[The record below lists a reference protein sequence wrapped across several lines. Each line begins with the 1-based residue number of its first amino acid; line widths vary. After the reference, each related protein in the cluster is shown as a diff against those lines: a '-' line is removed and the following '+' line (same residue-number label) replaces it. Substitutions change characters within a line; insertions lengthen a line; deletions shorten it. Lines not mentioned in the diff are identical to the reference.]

1 VLINFG
7 TSRIEDDI
15 IDKGSIAGNMKKFL
29 PLAILV
35 LFNLI
40 VGLIVLPD
48 FGQSTDEPYQ
58 HGYAENTIR
67 AAEFIFKTGEFSE
80 YFFKE
85 KPKQGSHGPA
95 FIMLVTLLR
104 KVFLPQGTPLELL
117 HFSHYLYFVTFQL
130 GVVAIYFL
138 ARRWMSEGAA
148 FGTALLFNT
157 QPLLV
162 GHAFMNPKDVVFM
175 SLLAAS
181 AALGLWMI
189 DRSDK
194 EAVLTDS
201 KSVRAG
207 IRSIFRQLLCID
219 VWLASF
225 ALGFTSAIRLV
236 APLIGVVALVHM
248 VITRKWHAWPRLVAY
263 GLLAFG
269 FMILFWPYL
278 WPDPFG
284 RLIASIGHCVTY
296 PGTHLTLF
304 RGVVY
309 DANELPRSY
318 LPVLLAIQLTE
329 PTILFIVI
337 GTFALL
343 KKLKWDLVSLVAIW
357 FAIPFVA
364 SILLGVNLYNNF
376 RQMFFILPPL
386 FLLAGLALDWVLMN
400 SRRPIVYFLILLS
413 ALAPGVYANVLLH
426 PYQYV
431 YYNQL
436 VGGVNGAFRRFE
448 LDYWDL
454 AYLEAQNYINQVVGP
469 NANVY
474 VGDSKL
480 TVEAFKCPG
489 LNFNTFGNQKKN
501 WAKYDYMIIST
512 TQNLDEKF
520 AEFQTV
526 FKVERDGVPLVLVK
540 KGADRE

>member
-1 VLINFG
+1 
-7 TSRIEDDI
+7 
-15 IDKGSIAGNMKKFL
+15 MKKFL

-58 HGYAENTIR
+58 NSYAERTIQ
-67 AAEFIFKTGEFSE
+67 AVESTLNTGEFSE

-95 FIMLVTLLR
+95 FIILVTLLR
-104 KVFLPQGTPLELL
+104 SFFLPQGTPLELL
-117 HFSHYLYFVTFQL
+117 HFSHYLYFATFQL

-138 ARRWMSEGAA
+138 ARRWMSEIAA

-162 GHAFMNPKDVVFM
+162 GHAFMNPKDSVFM

-189 DRSDK
+189 DRTDK
-194 EAVLTDS
+194 QAVPTDN
-201 KSVRAG
+201 KSIMAG
-207 IRSIFRQLLCID
+207 IRAIFRQLLSID
-219 VWLASF
+219 IWLAGF

-236 APLIGVVALVHM
+236 APLIGVVVLVHT
-248 VITRKWHAWPRLVAY
+248 VITRKWHAWPRVVVYA
-263 GLLAFG
+263 LLAFG
-269 FMILFWPYL
+269 FMIFFWPYV

-309 DANELPRSY
+309 DANEIPRSY
-318 LPVLLAIQLTE
+318 LPILLATQLTE
-329 PTILFIVI
+329 PTLLLIVM

-343 KKLKWDLVSLVAIW
+343 KKRKWDLISLVTLW
-357 FAIPFVA
+357 FAIPFVG

-400 SRRPIVYFLILLS
+400 SRRPILYFLILLL
-413 ALAPGVYANVLLH
+413 ALSPGVYANVLLH
-426 PYQYV
+426 PYQYI
-431 YYNQL
+431 YYNQF
-436 VGGVNGAFRRFE
+436 VGGVSGAFRRFE

-454 AYLEAQNYINQVVGP
+454 AFLEAQNYINQVAGP

-474 VGDSKL
+474 VGDSKP
-480 TVEAFKCPG
+480 TVEAFRCPG
-489 LNFNTFGNQKKN
+489 LTFNSFGNQKKN
-501 WAKYDYMIIST
+501 WTKYDYIIIST
-512 TQNLDEKF
+512 TQNLDENF

-540 KGADRE
+540 KGVDRE